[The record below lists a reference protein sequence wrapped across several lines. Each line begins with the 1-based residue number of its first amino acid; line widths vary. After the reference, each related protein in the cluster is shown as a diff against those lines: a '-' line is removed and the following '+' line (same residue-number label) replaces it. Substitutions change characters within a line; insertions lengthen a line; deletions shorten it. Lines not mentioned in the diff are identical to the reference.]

1 MQVLHHGNEIFNF
14 FTIFNFNGFLS
25 IFIFSFL
32 MFFSVFKILNIRLKY
47 NINNYSDFIAFLDDK
62 FNFFNFNLFLF
73 IIDLFLA
80 ITFYIMLVGFSTLFN
95 YQFGI
100 YKIIPTLII
109 IIICYNIFKNNNL
122 KFIYIIN
129 TILIPILIAF
139 LTFLCLT
146 NIKFNPINIYYNY
159 NNIFYAIF
167 KGILYFSYNSL
178 IVFPILFT
186 VKIKNNKNN
195 FLLSL
200 FFSSIIL
207 LLTFLLNMLL
217 LSFFENIKNLELPIL
232 AICNLKNKWYTFF
245 YFFIVQSAILTTM
258 FSAGFSF
265 INNIKLKSKKN
276 TLIIFLLFSFVFIIF
291 SFSSL
296 INFLYPFF
304 GLLGLSQIFL
314 ILLNKY

>member
-62 FNFFNFNLFLF
+62 FNFFNFNLFLC
-73 IIDLFLA
+73 

-129 TILIPILIAF
+129 TILIPILIVF

-159 NNIFYAIF
+159 NKIFNAII
-167 KGILYFSYNSL
+167 KEILYLSL
-178 IVFPILFT
+178 ILFTILFT

-265 INNIKLKSKKN
+265 INNIKLKNKKN